1 MQSRNIIDER
11 REAAELYWE
20 LLNAKPHMR
29 RSLQN
34 LNNYL
39 KANEAKLA
47 SPRPSLNNAE
57 PKKFKILV

>member
-11 REAAELYWE
+11 REAVELYWE
-20 LLNAKPHMR
+20 LLNARPHMR

-47 SPRPSLNNAE
+47 KPATNNNTE